1 MAGDK
6 ELSDAPGDSKAPKN
20 LVFFNS
26 KGPMKKRN
34 GAEPHGNVQ
43 EVSFQL
49 LYINIEDH
57 MHNNF
62 VYHAI
67 A

>member
-1 MAGDK
+1 MDK
-6 ELSDAPGDSKAPKN
+6 STILGTQVLQSE
-20 LVFFNS
+20 
-26 KGPMKKRN
+26 GPMKKRN

-43 EVSFQL
+43 EVSLQL

>member
-1 MAGDK
+1 MRQVT
-6 ELSDAPGDSKAPKN
+6 DSKAPKN
-20 LVFFNS
+20 LVFFNTLS

-49 LYINIEDH
+49 LYIDIEDH

-62 VYHAI
+62 AYEEVFGSLPI
-67 A
+67 